1 MYVKPHLKAT
11 ELVAKSQSR
20 KLRRKAVRCAEK
32 HKGSGKH
39 IRVELVSAA
48 DVQRLEGRDDA
59 LQASLDQR
67 CTAIESRLEAL
78 HRQLYEVMEALA
90 RLRDRS
96 KK

>member
-1 MYVKPHLKAT
+1 MYVKPHQKAT
-11 ELVAKSQSR
+11 NSVAKSQSR
-20 KLRRKAVRCAEK
+20 KLRRKAVRCAQQRRS
-32 HKGSGKH
+32 SGKN